1 MAARVK
7 KRTDTSTNRESDKII
22 VRLPAGMRKQLAGLA
37 ARGGKSMNAEV
48 VTALVMHIMRDGEPD
63 ESTIKSELAELKEG
77 IKLSEEGLIAMSK
90 RLQAGVIGLENLFFD
105 VRDVDLDAFIS
116 DQRGQGVSLTRTEA
130 TRKILRSYLD
140 ERGYGRPGKK
150 KTPDD

>member
-1 MAARVK
+1 MAK
-7 KRTDTSTNRESDKII
+7 KKTVSKTRPGRGADQFI
-22 VRLPAGMRKQLAGLA
+22 VRLPEGMRAHLADMA
-37 ARGGKSMNAEV
+37 ARHGKSMNAEI

-77 IKLSEEGLIAMSK
+77 IKLSEEGLIQMSK

-105 VRDVDLDAFIS
+105 VRDVDLDVFIS

-130 TRKILRSYLD
+130 IRKILRSYLD
-140 ERGYGRPGKK
+140 ERGYGHANKKRPGS
-150 KTPDD
+150 